1 MNLPTQIIIGILP
14 TMAIAGLIG
23 YYFLMFKPKQDAKIS
38 KKTKGQ
44 GSLVKN
50 IIIDKE
56 YPS

>member
-1 MNLPTQIIIGILP
+1 MILLI
-14 TMAIAGLIG
+14 TTLAIAGLIG